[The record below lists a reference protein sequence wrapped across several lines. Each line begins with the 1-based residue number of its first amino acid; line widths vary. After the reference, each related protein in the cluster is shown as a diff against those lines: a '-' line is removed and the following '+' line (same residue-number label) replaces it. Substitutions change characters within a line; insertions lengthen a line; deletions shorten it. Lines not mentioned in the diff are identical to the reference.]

1 MSPAGP
7 ATPIVVLRTAAA
19 GQRTATTQE
28 VGLMTTP
35 QQPEHREGNAERID
49 VTSTA
54 RFGAI
59 GAEPESD
66 LVAQGL
72 SADDAAA
79 VEALPPASALL
90 IVKRGPNA
98 GARFLLDA
106 ERTTA
111 GRHPSSDIFLDDVT
125 VSRKHAEFLTDEGGF
140 AVRDVG
146 SLNGTYVNRERI
158 DTALL
163 RAGDEVQIGK
173 YRLTYHPSRNRG
185 GPTAGAD
192 QR

>member
-1 MSPAGP
+1 
-7 ATPIVVLRTAAA
+7 
-19 GQRTATTQE
+19 
-28 VGLMTTP
+28 MTTP
-35 QQPEHREGNAERID
+35 QQPGRPGEGGERND

-59 GAEPESD
+59 GAEPESE
-66 LVAQGL
+66 LVYQGL

-79 VEALPPASALL
+79 VEALPPGSALL
-90 IVKRGPNA
+90 IVQRGPNA

-125 VSRKHAEFLTDEGGF
+125 VSRKHAEFLTEGSGF
-140 AVRDVG
+140 SVRDVG

-173 YRLTYHPSRNRG
+173 YRLTYHPSHHRG
-185 GPTAGAD
+185 GSTAGAQ